1 MNTFQLTQPV
11 LEGYKNEKLTEERVN
26 FLTTQANEQINEIA
40 QNETLYNR
48 FIDEVN
54 APEKIDNLILWIL
67 FMSDEDR
74 CCDYIRACG
83 KDFRDMIPIS
93 DLGDLLLYI
102 VYLKKVDDVE
112 LDGFDYLMTYKN
124 EGLEEVD
131 QFSFTN
137 IFLYIQKS
145 KEVAIEF

>member
-26 FLTTQANEQINEIA
+26 LLTTQANEQINEIS
-40 QNETLYNR
+40 QNEALYNR
-48 FIDEVN
+48 FVGEVN
-54 APEKIDNLILWIL
+54 APKNVDNLILWL
-67 FMSDEDR
+67 FFMSDEDR
-74 CCDYIRACG
+74 CCDYIRAFG

-102 VYLKKVDDVE
+102 VYLKKVEDIE
-112 LDGFDYLMTYKN
+112 LDGFDYLVTHKD
-124 EGLEEVD
+124 EGIEEVD